1 VEKEMSVTSDF
12 NLVTFQNVVDYLSL
26 SNTGSMV
33 YLPAV
38 MPIDGSQGNQMTM
51 TSGSLQ
57 SIINASLNYIVPLIS
72 KDTATAGFTD
82 TPYNLSGGEVVS
94 LAQSL
99 ALDYIGFRLWVT
111 VFGGL
116 VVAGWDYRLSE
127 LSVTRA
133 AAMGIGL
140 RGLVDGFKVS
150 ALSKLN
156 TLQPISIAVEGV
168 RLEDVVSNTAP
179 SFY

>member
-1 VEKEMSVTSDF
+1 MSVTSDF

-26 SNTGSMV
+26 SATGSTV

-51 TSGSLQ
+51 TSGSVQ
-57 SIINASLNYIVPLIS
+57 AIINASLNYIVPLIS
-72 KDTATAGFTD
+72 MDTAVSGFTD
-82 TPYNLSGGEVVS
+82 TPYNLSQGEVIS

-140 RGLVDGFKVS
+140 RGLVDGFKIS

-156 TLQPISIAVEGV
+156 LLQPISISAEGT
-168 RLEDVVSNTAP
+168 RIEDVVSDTSP
-179 SFY
+179 SYF